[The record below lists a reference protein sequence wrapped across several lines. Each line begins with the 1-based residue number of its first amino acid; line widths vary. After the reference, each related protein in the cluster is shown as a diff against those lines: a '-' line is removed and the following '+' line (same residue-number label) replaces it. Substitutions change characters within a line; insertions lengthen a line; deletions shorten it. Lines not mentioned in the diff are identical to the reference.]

1 MRYDEKDFTRLDAL
15 LGGWF
20 TRDLPQGAS
29 AGFEGRVMAAL
40 ATARRELSVWDVL
53 GLSAKPWFA
62 VGLAAAALLG
72 AVVLNGQGQD
82 AAGYLTTALDGPL
95 LVSMMTL

>member
-1 MRYDEKDFTRLDAL
+1 MMHDEKEFTRLDNL
-15 LGGWF
+15 LGDWF
-20 TRDLPQGAS
+20 TRDIPQGAS
-29 AGFEGRVMAAL
+29 LGFEARVMAAL
-40 ATARRELSVWDVL
+40 STARRELSVWDVL

-72 AVVLNGQGQD
+72 AVVLHGQGQD

-95 LVSMMTL
+95 LASMMTL